1 MDKNKIALLN
11 IQKCDSH
18 GAVLLAYALEQIL
31 FEQGYDAYNLNYKY
45 AGRIV
50 EKNFHKRFIQKL
62 KIKLTKTFHLA
73 YANNVILG
81 NSVKKEYD
89 LQSKNFDEFRKR
101 YLHLTKEIKDV
112 NDPIL
117 KNFNTFIVGSD
128 VVWKPEIARC
138 IDREMYFLKSA
149 PKTARKIAY
158 AGSIGTDDLDFLNQY
173 DSFYRGAFDDLDFIS
188 IREQS
193 MIPFVQKYT
202 EKKVVSTIDPVF
214 LLSPEDYMKIEKNS
228 LNSTSGKK
236 YVYVYLIGENRTA
249 LEKANELAKNNGL
262 AVLLD
267 LNSKFEYANIITQ
280 PAESAI
286 SAGPAE
292 FLYNVRN
299 AEYVITDSFHATAF
313 SILFNTPF
321 AVFKR
326 GKISVRMDDLIKRFN
341 IEDRMYTNQL
351 NLQQIDWNRINN
363 QIICERNYGIQYLQE
378 AISYGHTKR
387 SKS

>member
-18 GAVLLAYALEQIL
+18 GAVLLAYALEQVL

-50 EKNFHKRFIQKL
+50 EKNILKKFIQKV
-62 KIKLTKTFHLA
+62 KIKLTKTFHLT
-73 YANNVILG
+73 YANDTILG

-89 LQSKNFDEFRKR
+89 LQSKNFSDFRQK
-101 YLHLTKEIKDV
+101 YLHLTEEIKDV
-112 NDPIL
+112 DDPIL
-117 KNFNTFIVGSD
+117 KDFNIFIVGSD
-128 VVWKPEIARC
+128 VVWKPEIVRC

-149 PKTARKIAY
+149 PKTATKIAY
-158 AGSIGTDDLDFLNQY
+158 AGSVGTDDPDFLNQY
-173 DSFYRGAFDDLDFIS
+173 DLFYQGAFDDLDFIS

-193 MIPFVQKYT
+193 MIPFVEKYT
-202 EKKVVSTIDPVF
+202 DKKVVSTIDPVF
-214 LLSPEDYMKIEKNS
+214 LLTPQDYMKIEKNA
-228 LNSTSGKK
+228 LKTTSNKK

-249 LEKANELAKNNGL
+249 LEKANELAIKEGL
-262 AVLLD
+262 SVLLD

-280 PAESAI
+280 PAESVI

-321 AVFKR
+321 TVFKR
-326 GKISVRMDDLIKRFN
+326 GKISVRMNDLIKRFN
-341 IEDRMYTNQL
+341 IEDRMYNNQL
-351 NLQQIDWNRINN
+351 NLQQIDWDRINN
-363 QIICERNYGIQYLQE
+363 QIVYERDYGMKYLQE
-378 AISYGHTKR
+378 AISYGDAKR